1 MKQYVHLGAGIRSI
15 QAIALTA
22 KINTLLDE
30 RYNVAFS
37 DIDTVLLPALRH
49 RILLNFEG
57 QGEGIE
63 PDTIVTEV
71 QNVITP
77 MP

>member
-1 MKQYVHLGAGIRSI
+1 V

-22 KINTLLDE
+22 KINALLDE

-37 DIDTVLLPALRH
+37 DIDVVLLPALRH

-63 PDTIVTEV
+63 PAAIVTEV
-71 QNVITP
+71 QNTITP
-77 MP
+77 TP

>member
-1 MKQYVHLGAGIRSI
+1 M

-22 KINTLLDE
+22 KIKALLDE
-30 RYNVAFS
+30 RYNVAFT
-37 DIDTVLLPALRH
+37 DIDAVLLPALRH

-63 PDTIVTEV
+63 PDTIVNEIRNT
-71 QNVITP
+71 IIPTP
-77 MP
+77 